1 MSPIFTV
8 IDNASFKHDFIFQV
22 PYSITGWLDKNK
34 DPLNETVTALF
45 SESKEPLVGTLFEK
59 PKEEA
64 GGGKKKG
71 KSSAFQTISSVHRV
85 CT

>member
-1 MSPIFTV
+1 MVTYYSSQTL
-8 IDNASFKHDFIFQV
+8 HFQV

-34 DPLNETVTALF
+34 DPLNETVVGIL
-45 SESKEPLVGTLFEK
+45 SESKEPLVSVLFEK
-59 PKEEA
+59 PKEEP

-85 CT
+85 GLYTEYIY